1 MPDCN
6 NSDGSHDL
14 ESVRH
19 GVIHALGR
27 LSLENSESKVLMQIF
42 IKMFFLT
49 PEVYFAFYF

>member
-19 GVIHALGR
+19 GVIPALGR
-27 LSLENSESKVLMQIF
+27 LLGGQ
-42 IKMFFLT
+42 
-49 PEVYFAFYF
+49 